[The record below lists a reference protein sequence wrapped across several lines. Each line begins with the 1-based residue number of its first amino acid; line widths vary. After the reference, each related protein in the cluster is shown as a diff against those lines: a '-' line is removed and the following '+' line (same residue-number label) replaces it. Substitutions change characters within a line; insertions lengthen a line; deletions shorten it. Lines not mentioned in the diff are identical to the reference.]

1 MRTKFLSLL
10 AILLFSSFLFAQKN
24 TNTIES
30 QFVDVVDKSN
40 NYQEFKVIKKSKIY
54 ALRKNI
60 LDSISA
66 LVNTINDAYTEID
79 QQKTELIT
87 LKSDLETTQANLI
100 TSKEKEDG
108 IEILG
113 MLTKKSTYN
122 LIMWAIIGGLLLILG
137 LLFYKF
143 KSSHA
148 VTKTARLKLL
158 ETETE
163 FDTHRQKTLKNEQL
177 IRRKLQDEINKNR
190 NV

>member
-1 MRTKFLSLL
+1 MRTKFFPLL
-10 AILLFSSFLFAQKN
+10 TILLFSSIIFAQQKV
-24 TNTIES
+24 NTIEN

-40 NYQEFKVIKKSKIY
+40 NYQEFKVIKRAKIY

-60 LDSISA
+60 LDSINA
-66 LVNTINDAYTEID
+66 LENTINNSYTEID
-79 QQKTELIT
+79 QQKTKIAT
-87 LKSDLETTQANLI
+87 LKKDLDTTQTNLA

-122 LIMWAIIGGLLLILG
+122 LIMWSIIAGLLLILG
-137 LLFYKF
+137 FLFYKF

-148 VTKTARLKLL
+148 VTKATRLKLT

-163 FDTHRQKTLKNEQL
+163 FDAHRQKTLKNEQL
-177 IRRKLQDEINKNR
+177 LRRKLQDEINKNR